1 MEKQW
6 QRFGD
11 ECPKCG
17 AEAEILTTAP
27 DGYGYDGDLAQCV
40 ECGHGGSVSCD
51 GDENDN
57 GDTLAHVEWDDYE
70 EED

>member
-1 MEKQW
+1 MSKEFK
-6 QRFGD
+6 RFGD

-17 AEAEILTTAP
+17 SEAEVLTTAP
-27 DGYGYDGDLAQCV
+27 VGYAHDGDLAQCV
-40 ECGHGGSVSCD
+40 ECGHEGSVSCD

-57 GDTLAHVEWDDYE
+57 GDTVAFVQWNDYE